1 MSVNLFEIFF
11 KIFDIFS
18 ILING
23 DQFGRHGNQKIETF
37 QNFLFFN

>member
-1 MSVNLFEIFF
+1 MSVNLFRFSS

-18 ILING
+18 ILMNG

-37 QNFLFFN
+37 QNFFMF